1 MLLSIL
7 VFICA
12 ICLLVFF
19 LLLPGE
25 SDMLQ
30 RAPFWGVSHAH
41 RGLHTKDKSI
51 PENSIAAFTGAVDG
65 GYGIEMDLQLSKDG
79 QVVVFHDD
87 DLKRVCGVEG
97 RVDSFTWEELQE
109 FRIEGTEQ
117 KIPLLKEVLAL
128 VNGQIPL
135 IIEFKT
141 SPRNTMLCENA
152 WKILRQYDGDFCIES
167 FDPRIVGWFKKNVP
181 GILRGQLAAPP
192 KHLNSGIAG
201 FLVGTCLGNFLGRP
215 QFIAYQAGSRPF
227 TVRIAEKFAMK
238 VVWTVRSE
246 ADSDALEK
254 ENDAVIFEFYEPVPK
269 YKNMP
274 GEDDVF
280 ITGEEELKQEMKTE
294 KTAADAPEQDTEEN
308 KD

>member
-1 MLLSIL
+1 MLLSVL
-7 VFICA
+7 VLFCV
-12 ICLLVFF
+12 ICLVALF

-30 RAPFWGVSHAH
+30 RAPFWGVNHAH

-51 PENSIAAFTGAVDG
+51 PENSIAAFTGAVDA
-65 GYGIEMDLQLSKDG
+65 GYGIEMDLQLTKDG

-87 DLKRVCGVEG
+87 DLKRVCGAEG
-97 RVDSFTWEELQE
+97 RLDSFTWEELQQY
-109 FRIEGTEQ
+109 RIEGTQQ

-128 VNGQIPL
+128 VNGQVPL

-141 SPRNTMLCENA
+141 SPRNDALCESA

-167 FDPRIVGWFKKNVP
+167 FDPRIVRWFKKNVP
-181 GILRGQLAAPP
+181 GILRGQLAATP

-201 FLVGTCLGNFLGRP
+201 FLIGTCLGNFMGRP

-238 VVWTVRSE
+238 VAWTSRSE
-246 ADSDALEK
+246 ADGDALEK
-254 ENDAVIFEFYEPVPK
+254 ENDAVIFEFYEPLAK
-269 YKNMP
+269 YKYMP
-274 GEDDVF
+274 GEEDVF
-280 ITGEEELKQEMKTE
+280 IAGEEALKQEQAAEKATE
-294 KTAADAPEQDTEEN
+294 KTGDEE
-308 KD
+308 KAGEK